1 MLISEVCKLTG
12 LTKKAINYYVQKGII
27 NPSIDES
34 GYRDFSDQDIK
45 LLKDVYIYRSL
56 GLSVNDIKSI
66 LGSRIP
72 KEKFRIFTLKKKL
85 ENDVS
90 NTQAKLLEQLVD
102 GKRSEEIKEEIEEL
116 NKKKSIKEKLLEMFP
131 GFYGRFLMMHFSRF
145 LNEPIKTKKQRDAY
159 EKIIEFLDEV
169 NPLNISDEILNDF
182 EEAMNFWTNEKLE
195 EADKQKQ
202 YSIENPEE
210 FLEENSQIIEQYNQ
224 FKKTEAYKNSSA
236 FKLMEAMKEFGRTSG
251 YNDIF
256 IPEMRRLSPSYEEYY
271 QNLIKA
277 NEVILGKYPE
287 I

>member
-256 IPEMRRLSPSYEEYY
+256 ISEMRRLSPSYEEYY